1 MKPPTNGEI
10 ALQTP
15 RSDLL
20 PCHFYF
26 YGTKCKAK
34 DITSTYESV
43 YHIKMVNGF
52 KQVLERV
59 LLLVSEVKMV
69 RNDLTSRFTTRWAD
83 LSRKECDQ
91 CILGRVYI
99 HSIF

>member
-1 MKPPTNGEI
+1 MFGPRKLHLPDKGTMSDTTPKNGEI

-26 YGTKCKAK
+26 NGTKCKAK
-34 DITSTYESV
+34 DITGTYESV

-52 KQVLERV
+52 KKVLCE
-59 LLLVSEVKMV
+59 S
-69 RNDLTSRFTTRWAD
+69 LT
-83 LSRKECDQ
+83 
-91 CILGRVYI
+91 
-99 HSIF
+99 